1 MAGLPN
7 FSQQDRKSLKKLGVV
22 EAQIEQLRYARL
34 TVRLSVSQPAARNDI
49 ADLLNDVA
57 IMAESLLRKTGAISA
72 QSTAAHAVAHSLIEQ
87 GYWNTIPDDSGGQ
100 SFHCLAPR
108 LRALR
113 DAASKGKDE
122 LSPRPSRYRSANPQ
136 PVHSIAEAL
145 VFGWSKEHGSNVY
158 KSQLVDGKE
167 VMTYCNGPQRK
178 PYPDTLTPSAA
189 DGSAFRKIVGI
200 CYEAEGGNSDP
211 LAAIKAYL
219 RKERES
225 REEAM
230 AALEA
235 GLASAN
241 RKTRN
246 RTSRK
251 ISGSKPDS
259 SQLA

>member
-7 FSQQDRKSLKKLGVV
+7 FTQQHRRRLKELGAV

-34 TVRLSVSQPAARNDI
+34 VVRLAVSPPAARNDV
-49 ADLLNDVA
+49 AELLHEVA
-57 IMAESLLRKTGAISA
+57 AMAETLLRKTAAISV
-72 QSTAAHAVAHSLIEQ
+72 QSTAAHAVAHALIEQ
-87 GYWNTIPDDSGGQ
+87 EYWNAIPDDDGGL

-108 LRALR
+108 LKALR

-122 LSPRPSRYRSANPQ
+122 LSPAASRHRSANPQ

-145 VFGWSKEHGSNVY
+145 WFGWSKEHGSNVY
-158 KSQLVDGKE
+158 QRRLVDGEE
-167 VMTYCNGPQRK
+167 VKTYSNGPQRK
-178 PYPDTLTPSAA
+178 PYPDSLMPSAA
-189 DGSAFRKIVGI
+189 DSSSFREIVGI
-200 CYEAEGGNSDP
+200 CYEAEGGNPDP

-225 REEAM
+225 QKVAM

-235 GLASAN
+235 GLAAAN

-251 ISGSKPDS
+251 ILRSKPDS
-259 SQLA
+259 PEPA